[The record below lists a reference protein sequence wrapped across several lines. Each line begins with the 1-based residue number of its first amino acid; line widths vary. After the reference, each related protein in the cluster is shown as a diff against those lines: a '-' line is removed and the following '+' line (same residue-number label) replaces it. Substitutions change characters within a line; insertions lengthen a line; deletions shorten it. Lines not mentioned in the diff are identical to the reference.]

1 MLSSALTE
9 PEPCVPQAT
18 DCLWISG
25 LQGRCDTLRY
35 SLPPT
40 LAGGGNAAVQPARMP
55 FYHSPAPPPPQQLLQ
70 CPQTPCTLDSEICCP
85 ALWGRTVLYGRE
97 KVQRP
102 ETKASAAQAHVWSW
116 RHGPGMWLAM
126 QQCVLTFLYWP
137 LFWNNLQVCSQP
149 VVHLKS

>member
-70 CPQTPCTLDSEICCP
+70 CPQTPCTLLTPRSAVLLSGDEQCCME
-85 ALWGRTVLYGRE
+85 GRRFRDQKPKQVQHRHMCVHGGMDLGR
-97 KVQRP
+97 
-102 ETKASAAQAHVWSW
+102 
-116 RHGPGMWLAM
+116 G
-126 QQCVLTFLYWP
+126 WP
-137 LFWNNLQVCSQP
+137 CSS
-149 VVHLKS
+149 VS